1 LARAGN
7 PRKIPFS
14 LFTRRR
20 RRRVKRETLKE
31 DHEGA
36 HYMLKTGVGQYS
48 KRDVLLHKTGPQ
60 VAQELHAC
68 IGCNEC
74 LLACPAL
81 AEPITIDV
89 LNRETLGGMI
99 SAPVARFARSCF
111 QCGACVAPCPV
122 GLHRDAMMMWLKVR
136 LLRSGQEE

>member
-1 LARAGN
+1 
-7 PRKIPFS
+7 
-14 LFTRRR
+14 
-20 RRRVKRETLKE
+20 
-31 DHEGA
+31 
-36 HYMLKTGVGQYS
+36 MLKYLEKLHLS
-48 KRDVLLHKTGPQ
+48 SPVLLHKPGDQ

-81 AEPITIDV
+81 AEPITIDI
-89 LNRETLGGMI
+89 LNRETLTGPI
-99 SAPVARFARSCF
+99 STPVARFARACY

-136 LLRSGQEE
+136 LVRSPHVMLSENEL

>member
-1 LARAGN
+1 ML
-7 PRKIPFS
+7 KQLLKPFS
-14 LFTRRR
+14 
-20 RRRVKRETLKE
+20 
-31 DHEGA
+31 HEP
-36 HYMLKTGVGQYS
+36 
-48 KRDVLLHKTGPQ
+48 VLLHKTGPQ

-89 LNRETLGGMI
+89 VNRETLSGPI
-99 SAPVARFARSCF
+99 STPVARFARSCY

-136 LLRSGQEE
+136 LLRAGWEE